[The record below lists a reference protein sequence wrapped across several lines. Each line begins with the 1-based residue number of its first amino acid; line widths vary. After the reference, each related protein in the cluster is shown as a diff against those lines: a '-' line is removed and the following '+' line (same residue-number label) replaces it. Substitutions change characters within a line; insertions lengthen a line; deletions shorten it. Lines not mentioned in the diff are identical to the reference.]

1 MTEFAIHTEGS
12 APDEAKPLLQAS
24 KKAYGMIPNL
34 HGVFAESPQI
44 LEAYQTLQTLFSNSS
59 LSTTERHV
67 VWLTINVYHRCHY
80 CVPAHTFLALRDKVP
95 EDVVDAIREER
106 PIADTRLEA
115 LRQFALTLTVQRG
128 EVDADQ
134 VEAFL
139 KAGFTKRNIFDVL
152 LGLSHK
158 VLSNY
163 ANHLAQTPVDGPFAK
178 FAWRKPDD
186 AEAPVVA
193 E

>member
-1 MTEFAIHTEGS
+1 MTEFAIHTEES
-12 APDEAKPLLQAS
+12 APDDAKPLLQAS

-44 LEAYQTLQTLFSNSS
+44 LEAYQTLQALFSKSS

-67 VWLTINVYHRCHY
+67 VWLTINVYHGCHY
-80 CVPAHTFLALRDKVP
+80 CVPAHTFLALMDKVP
-95 EDVVDAIREER
+95 EDLVDAIREER
-106 PIADTRLEA
+106 PIPDTRLEA
-115 LRQFALTLTVQRG
+115 LRQFTLALTAQRG
-128 EVDADQ
+128 AVDDDQ
-134 VEAFL
+134 VEAFFE
-139 KAGFTKRNIFDVL
+139 AGFTKRNIFDVL

-163 ANHLAQTPVDGPFAK
+163 ANHLAQTPIDGPFAK
-178 FAWRKPDD
+178 YAWQKRDD
-186 AEAPVVA
+186 AGVRAA